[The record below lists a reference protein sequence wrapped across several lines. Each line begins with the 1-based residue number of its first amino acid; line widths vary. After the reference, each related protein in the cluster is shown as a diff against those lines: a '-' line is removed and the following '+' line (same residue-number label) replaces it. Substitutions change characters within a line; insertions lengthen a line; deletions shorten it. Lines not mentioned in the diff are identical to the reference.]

1 LKRDVLELLDDC
13 RQELSTLPIPVT
25 NEPSAEIL
33 LRITKFCGDFHS
45 AVYGDNDKQLAQANR
60 CQYAEFNKAIRN
72 TAPDFRPFV
81 DSASYTKPWFPDEE
95 TADHFSNTAIKP
107 LDLSDVRR
115 VIKK

>member
-1 LKRDVLELLDDC
+1 LELLDDC
-13 RQELSTLPIPVT
+13 REELSTLPIPVT

-45 AVYGDNDKQLAQANR
+45 AVYGDSHKELAQANR
-60 CQYAEFNKAIRN
+60 GQYAEFKRAIRN
-72 TAPDFRPFV
+72 TAPDFRPFD
-81 DSASYTKPWFPDEE
+81 DSASYTKPLFPDEE
-95 TADHFSNTAIKP
+95 AADNSPNPAIKP